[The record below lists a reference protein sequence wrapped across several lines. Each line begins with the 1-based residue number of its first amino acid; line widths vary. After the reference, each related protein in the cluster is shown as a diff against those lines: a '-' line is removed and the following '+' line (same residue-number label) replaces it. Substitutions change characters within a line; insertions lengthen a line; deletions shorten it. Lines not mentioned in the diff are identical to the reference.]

1 MPEPRRSRKPVADWA
16 EGKHS
21 LLLIPQGNPTSTQQ
35 LPPASP
41 VGTASSWRGRICPR
55 AGAAWPEL
63 CTSVVCPLCHNYTGL
78 NSPQAA
84 MLSGFPRKSGRV
96 PCFQG
101 QLNSPR
107 NHPQLPPRPSFL
119 CCWRLG
125 WTGRPPDFALLWC
138 CRSQRVSG

>member
-21 LLLIPQGNPTSTQQ
+21 LLLTPQGNPTSTQQ

-55 AGAAWPEL
+55 AGAAWPGL
-63 CTSVVCPLCHNYTGL
+63 CTSVVCPLCHNYRAEFPPGCHA
-78 NSPQAA
+78 QR
-84 MLSGFPRKSGRV
+84 LSQKAREGSLLPGTAELTPK
-96 PCFQG
+96 PD
-101 QLNSPR
+101 
-107 NHPQLPPRPSFL
+107 PQLPPRPSFL